1 MSKRFSCIFIFLL
14 FATLAKSQDV
24 QTYYTNAREAYAN
37 KDYEGYYTNLIE
49 ANKLHPYHQ
58 VIWYRLGLASAL
70 TGRKEEAIKALTNA
84 LYIQADF
91 DLEVDDLNAVKDTE
105 EFKSLIKLQHELK
118 QPIITSDTAFSI
130 PDRQAHI
137 ESVAYDKNTHSF
149 YLSSIHKRKIIK
161 RDPSGVIS
169 DFTQSGEHEM
179 SSVFGLK
186 IDAKNK
192 LLWACASPMP
202 EMINY
207 DSTISSAVFKYDL
220 ATGKFISQYK
230 AANFKG
236 SVFGDLTLTS
246 SGEVF
251 ISDGTNNVIF
261 KVDEKSKTLLPF
273 FQSEEFWNIQGIA
286 FSADDQ
292 FLFISDY
299 IKGLYRLEVKTKKL
313 IKLSAQFE
321 QSLKG
326 IDGLSY
332 YKGSLIAIQNGVT
345 PLRVTL
351 YTLNKTQDTLVGF
364 KIIDRAHPAF
374 NEPTIGTLN
383 GDEFYFI
390 ANSQWGGYTE
400 SHAIKPESELQDA
413 VILKA
418 NLKNLKR

>member
-1 MSKRFSCIFIFLL
+1 MSKRFACSFIFLL
-14 FATLAKSQDV
+14 FVTLCRSQDV
-24 QTYYTNAREAYAN
+24 QTYNANAKEAYAN
-37 KDYEGYYTNLIE
+37 KDYEGYYANLAE

-91 DLEVDDLNAVKDTE
+91 DMEVEDLTAIKDTK
-105 EFKSLIKLQHELK
+105 EFKSLLNLQKSLK
-118 QPIITSDTAFSI
+118 QPIITSDTAFII

-137 ESVAYDKNTHSF
+137 ESVTYDKNTRSF

-161 RDPSGVIS
+161 RDPSGIIS

-186 IDAKNK
+186 VDAKNK

-207 DSTISSAVFKYDL
+207 DSTISSAVYKYDL
-220 ATGKFISQYK
+220 LTGKFIDRYEAVHFEK
-230 AANFKG
+230 
-236 SVFGDLTLTS
+236 SVFGDLTLNN

-251 ISDGTNNVIF
+251 VSDGTNNVIF
-261 KVDEKSKTLLPF
+261 KVDEKSNTLLPF
-273 FQSEEFWNIQGIA
+273 FQSDEFWNIQGIS
-286 FSADDQ
+286 FSTDDQ

-313 IKLSAQFE
+313 RRLSAQFE

-332 YKGSLIAIQNGVT
+332 YKGDLIAIQNGVI

-351 YTLNKTQDTLVGF
+351 YTLNKAQDTLVGF

-374 NEPTIGTLN
+374 NEPTIGTLV
-383 GDEFYFI
+383 GDEFYYI

-400 SHAIKPESELQDA
+400 SHAIKPETELQDA

-418 NLKNLKR
+418 NLKVHKR